1 VSNFI
6 LTLQRYIKLYILPN
20 ILAKKYQKRYIFI
33 VLGRFWGE
41 KHEKTAT
48 IIADGGGSTNN

>member
-1 VSNFI
+1 
-6 LTLQRYIKLYILPN
+6 LTLQRYIKLYISPN
-20 ILAKKYQKRYIFI
+20 ILAENIKKYIF
-33 VLGRFWGE
+33 LWFWVGFRGE